1 MLIRQQQRE
10 QPMRPTWIFSFAI
23 ALVFS
28 AVTSTLLADKDVDR
42 NKQLISAAR
51 EGKLDRVKSLL
62 AEGAD
67 IDHQGRFNITALWQ
81 ASLKGHKEIAL
92 YLIDQG
98 ANPNVNDTVW
108 QVTPLMVT
116 QDAEL
121 VKALLEAGAE
131 ADRQLRSASYQGNE
145 ARVKLL
151 LSAGSWK
158 PRQLSIAS
166 GHASLAKH
174 DKVQLL
180 LQEHAGRTLPALQPL
195 TRRQLGIL
203 TGKYQNTARSE
214 ITITQ
219 KDDQLLVHIHGG
231 PAIRPLLL
239 SGEVCEWGDNRLEF
253 TVQNGSAAS
262 VRWTRG
268 LDNRDY
274 TRQATGEP
282 AEISGSDKEN
292 PALDLDIA
300 AHDSWPSFHGPQARG
315 IAADQDL
322 PEKWNLND
330 GTGIQWKQ
338 PVAGLAN
345 ASPVIWKDRVFIA
358 TAISGAGDDS
368 LKIGLYGDLD
378 AVDDMSEHQWQ
389 LICLSSGSGEMIW
402 KRNLAEGVPSIKRH
416 TKSSQANSTPA
427 TNGRQVVTVVSTGMI
442 CCHDMDGNLIWQTD
456 LGVLDAGAFNDPEY
470 QWGYGSSPVIYG
482 DRVFVQCD
490 LQKGSYLAAYALA
503 DGSQIWRVDR
513 DEAPSWG
520 SPTVYD
526 GPEGRLLLTTGS
538 GYARAYDPLTGS
550 EIWRLGGHSAITVP
564 TPFVAQGLAFL
575 VDGYRP
581 FQPIYAVRLRARGD
595 ITLKAGQ
602 TSNEHV
608 AWSHDRGGSYLP
620 SPLVYRGFLY
630 ICSNSGIL
638 GCYQAETGRLV
649 YRKRFARGGDTSFT
663 GCPVAA
669 DGRLY
674 MTAETGMTYVV
685 RTGPEFELLEM
696 NPLGEYVLST
706 PAIAGGRIIFRTH
719 RHVIAVGR

>member
-1 MLIRQQQRE
+1 MQSTR
-10 QPMRPTWIFSFAI
+10 IFSFAI

-28 AVTSTLLADKDVDR
+28 AIALTLLAEKDAGR
-42 NKQLISAAR
+42 NEQLISAAR
-51 EGKLDRVKSLL
+51 EGKLDAVKTLL

-67 IDHQGRFNITALWQ
+67 IDHQGRFKITALWQ

-108 QVTPLMVT
+108 QVTPLMVS
-116 QDAEL
+116 QDPEL
-121 VKALLEAGAE
+121 VKALLEAGAD
-131 ADRQLRSASYQGNE
+131 ADRQLRSAAYRGDKQ
-145 ARVKLL
+145 RVELL
-151 LSAGSWK
+151 LSAGSWN
-158 PRQLSIAS
+158 PRQLAIAH
-166 GHASLAKH
+166 GHAGLGKQQEL
-174 DKVQLL
+174 QLL
-180 LQEHAGRTLPALQPL
+180 LEEHAGRELPVLKSPA
-195 TRRQLGIL
+195 RRQLEML
-203 TGKYQNTARSE
+203 TGSFQNTVRSE
-214 ITITQ
+214 ITVEL
-219 KDDQLLVHIHGG
+219 KEGELLVRIHGG
-231 PAIRPLLL
+231 AAIHPLLL
-239 SGEVCEWGDNRLEF
+239 SGELCEWGDNRMEF
-253 TVQNGSAAS
+253 SIKNGSAVS

-268 LDNRDY
+268 LDKRDY
-274 TRQATGEP
+274 TRKQESEP
-282 AEISGSDKEN
+282 AEIADSDREN
-292 PALDLDIA
+292 PALDLDVA
-300 AHDSWPSFHGPQARG
+300 ARESWPSFHGPQARG

-322 PEKWNLND
+322 PEKWNLDD
-330 GTGIQWKQ
+330 GTGIQWKV

-358 TAISGAGDDS
+358 TAVSGAGDDS
-368 LKIGLYGDLD
+368 LKIGLYGNLD

-389 LICLSSGSGEMIW
+389 LICLSSGSGEVLW
-402 KRNLAEGVPSIKRH
+402 KRDLAKGIPSIKRH

-427 TNGRQVVTVVSTGMI
+427 TNGRQVVTVLSTGMI
-442 CCHDMDGNLIWQTD
+442 CCHDMDGTLLWKTD

-470 QWGYGSSPVIYG
+470 QWGYGSSPVIHG

-490 LQKGSYLAAYALA
+490 LQKNSYLAAFALA

-520 SPTVYD
+520 SPTIYD
-526 GPEGRLLLTTGS
+526 GPEGRQLLTTGS
-538 GYARAYDPLTGS
+538 GYARAYDPLTGN

-581 FQPIYAVRLRARGD
+581 FQPIYAVRLSARGD
-595 ITLKAGQ
+595 ISLKTGQ

-608 AWSHDRGGSYLP
+608 AWSYDRGGSYLP

-649 YRKRFARGGDTSFT
+649 YRKRFARGGDNSFT
-663 GCPVAA
+663 GCPVVA

-706 PAIAGGRIIFRTH
+706 PAIAGGRILFRTH